1 VTEFSLP
8 DMERQLAALIGAVGV
23 PVSMAVELG
32 AVRRMA
38 VTVDDFDPI
47 HFDEAAAR
55 KRGFRGIVAPWPLLW
70 SYFFNC
76 TEYHLDIAFG
86 KATVHGQDEYE
97 FHEPL
102 IVGDVITVATAITAA
117 RLKQGRTGPLGQ
129 VEAERRFTNQFG
141 HLCAVLKTTLFRR

>member
-1 VTEFSLP
+1 MTEFSQA
-8 DMERQLAALIGAVGV
+8 DMERQLAALIGPVGE